1 MDLSNH
7 VLDWGVH
14 FGTTWRIQR
23 MHMGEDAASGYHYC
37 SNLLFTSLPPVVEA
51 GNLKAISNPVKCFVV
66 TVFAR
71 QEHISETAEHRTTAS
86 VWARTS
92 GGASKCILGGL
103 NPAIIYSKCGS
114 DRASIVGGLEALLPS
129 EFGGRAPG
137 HGVTV
142 KRSCHR

>member
-23 MHMGEDAASGYHYC
+23 MHMGGEDAASGYHYC

-86 VWARTS
+86 VWASTQEPAAVPAN
-92 GGASKCILGGL
+92 ASWVGL
-103 NPAIIYSKCGS
+103 TLLLY
-114 DRASIVGGLEALLPS
+114 IVSVGVTGRALL
-129 EFGGRAPG
+129 
-137 HGVTV
+137 GVL
-142 KRSCHR
+142 RLYCHRSLGAERLVMG